1 MNLDT
6 LKPYTLKEYRQYNR
20 DIVNIDKLSALY
32 NNYLIE
38 WKEYKTTK
46 TTDDSNYRS
55 NIYKEFLKNIE
66 ITNTNSD
73 IKLYLDQIDYDDP
86 YELDLAVHY
95 FTINLNNEINRT
107 IEYRDEI
114 KFTPTKNNLKA
125 SPEGV
130 TKYLKA
136 HLMRLLKQEKFKTLA
151 GVTSFNTTEISN
163 KIKINLIQYA
173 SNNTIG
179 DESGDLI
186 ESLNRTDFKQ
196 SIRNKSK
203 ETLQVLKISN
213 KGQKKYLKTSFKS
226 KVSVNVVYDDWSR
239 LPVRYFANENKTFDN
254 LISNITDKLK
264 EKYLGTDVY
273 QLSGDSTEYTLN
285 KIFEAENT
293 NSYLYKFY
301 NPIAVDSYG
310 SLIKKKKIPYQLSFG
325 NAGLATALSKNLSFN
340 VNLSALDGE
349 FIIPDPYRIQPGKG
363 ATNSK
368 LKAPINFNAETDWIK
383 NNENN
388 SINVIDKKVLKSTGY
403 QSRENSLDYSPIGIN
418 KVTDEISFW
427 NGSNQIDWKNSDVYK
442 RENLNRFPEA
452 ERFNDLLIKNNTAT
466 QIKNDIF
473 GNEFILFKSTS
484 PKRYGDS
491 SFIIS
496 TTATTVGTLTSCAFY
511 DGLYFNGV
519 LSAISAADPSTYDS
533 LTAVFDTSL
542 FNDVSTCTG
551 TNNFS
556 APLTGFTCDE
566 IDTAMLSGLSGDHY
580 VDAGPFVN
588 HPCKS
593 SDFVQGFFVKTQVP
607 FNTLAISNGFTT
619 TYELT
624 SLNNPTTSVT
634 PVYDETYTTPGSAF
648 VRDINSQKIYTL
660 YEKLSGVFLK
670 LPTSAQNAIS
680 ANEITNL
687 DVIGSTIYIQTSAN
701 TFTEKYNYDG
711 DKFTVARPSV
721 SLLDR
726 YDIDFYN

>member
-6 LKPYTLKEYRQYNR
+6 LKPYTLKEYKQYNR

-66 ITNTNSD
+66 ITNIEPQHKTF
-73 IKLYLDQIDYDDP
+73 LDQIDYDDP

-151 GVTSFNTTEISN
+151 GGTSFNTTEISN

-273 QLSGDSTEYTLN
+273 QLSGDSTKYTLN

-363 ATNSK
+363 ATNTK
-368 LKAPINFNAETDWIK
+368 KNAPIYFNAETSWIK

-388 SINVIDKKVLKSTGY
+388 SINVVDTKSLKSTGY

-427 NGSNQIDWKNSDVYK
+427 NGSDQIDWKNSDVYK

-473 GNEFILFKSTS
+473 GNEFILYKSTS

-496 TTATTVGTLTSCAFY
+496 TSTTVGTLTTCAFY

-542 FNDVSTCTG
+542 YNDVSTCTG
-551 TNNFS
+551 TDDFS

-607 FNTLAISNGFTT
+607 FNTLAISNSFTT

-660 YEKLSGVFLK
+660 YEKL
-670 LPTSAQNAIS
+670 
-680 ANEITNL
+680 
-687 DVIGSTIYIQTSAN
+687 
-701 TFTEKYNYDG
+701 YNYDG

-721 SLLDR
+721 SHLDR

>member
-1 MNLDT
+1 MNIDT
-6 LKPYTLKEYRQYNR
+6 LKPYTLKEYKQYNR
-20 DIVNIDKLSALY
+20 DIVNIDELSALY

-38 WKEYKTTK
+38 WKEYKTTSA
-46 TTDDSNYRS
+46 TDDSNYRS

-66 ITNTNSD
+66 LTNID
-73 IKLYLDQIDYDDP
+73 PEIKIYLDQIDYDDP

-125 SPEGV
+125 SAEGV

-136 HLMRLLKQEKFKTLA
+136 HLMRLLKQDKFKTLA
-151 GVTSFNTTEISN
+151 NVSSLNIAQISN
-163 KIKINLIQYA
+163 KVKINLIQYA
-173 SNNTIG
+173 SNNIIG
-179 DESGDLI
+179 DESGALI
-186 ESLNRTDFKQ
+186 DSINRTDFKQ
-196 SIRNKSK
+196 SIKNQSK
-203 ETLQVLKISN
+203 DTLQVLKITN
-213 KGQKKYLKTSFKS
+213 KGKKKYLKSSFKS

-239 LPVRYFANENKTFDN
+239 LPVRYFANEKKTIDN
-254 LISNITDKLK
+254 LVTNLADKLK
-264 EKYLGTDVY
+264 EKYLGTDVF
-273 QLSGDSTEYTLN
+273 QLSGDGTSYTLN
-285 KIFEAENT
+285 KIFQAENK
-293 NSYLYKFY
+293 NSYLYKLY
-301 NPIAVDSYG
+301 NPIAVSSYG
-310 SLIKKKKIPYQLSFG
+310 ALIKKKKLPYQLSFG
-325 NAGLATALSKNLSFN
+325 NTGLATALSKNLSFN
-340 VNLSALDGE
+340 VNLSALNGE
-349 FIIPDPYRIQPGKG
+349 FIIPDPYRVQPGQG
-363 ATNSK
+363 ATGIKKN
-368 LKAPINFNAETDWIK
+368 APINFNSENSWIK

-388 SINVIDKKVLKSTGY
+388 SINVVDRKALKSTGY
-403 QSRENSLDYSPIGIN
+403 QSRENSLEYSPIGIN

-442 RENLNRFPEA
+442 RESLNVFPEA

-473 GNEFILFKSTS
+473 GNEFILYKSTS

-496 TTATTVGTLTSCAFY
+496 TSTTIGTLSSCAFY

-542 FNDVSTCTG
+542 YNDVSTCTG
-551 TNNFS
+551 LNNFS

-566 IDTAMLSGLSGDHY
+566 INNAILSGLSGDHY

-607 FNTLAISNGFTT
+607 FNTLAISNSFTT

-634 PVYDETYTTPGSAF
+634 PIYDETYTTPGSAF
-648 VRDINSQKIYTL
+648 VRDITSQKIYTL

-670 LPTSAQNAIS
+670 LPTSAQSAIS

-687 DVIGSTIYIQTSAN
+687 DIVGSTIYIQTSAN

-711 DKFTVARPSV
+711 DRFTVAMPSV
-721 SLLDR
+721 SLLDKS
-726 YDIDFYN
+726 DIDFYN

>member
-1 MNLDT
+1 MNIDT
-6 LKPYTLKEYRQYNR
+6 LKPYTLKEYKQYNR
-20 DIVNIDKLSALY
+20 DIVNIDELSALY

-38 WKEYKTTK
+38 WKEYKTTSA
-46 TTDDSNYRS
+46 TDDSNYRS

-66 ITNTNSD
+66 LTNID
-73 IKLYLDQIDYDDP
+73 PEIKIYLDQIDYDDP

-125 SPEGV
+125 SAEGV

-151 GVTSFNTTEISN
+151 NVTSLNIAQISN
-163 KIKINLIQYA
+163 KVKINLIQYA
-173 SNNTIG
+173 SNNIIG
-179 DESGDLI
+179 DESSALI
-186 ESLNRTDFKQ
+186 NSINRTDFKQ
-196 SIRNKSK
+196 SIKNQSK
-203 ETLQVLKISN
+203 DTLQVLKITN
-213 KGQKKYLKTSFKS
+213 KGKKKYLKSSFKS

-239 LPVRYFANENKTFDN
+239 LPVRYFANEKKTIDN
-254 LISNITDKLK
+254 LVTNLADKLK
-264 EKYLGTDVY
+264 EKYLGTDVF
-273 QLSGDSTEYTLN
+273 QLSGDGTSYTLN
-285 KIFEAENT
+285 KIFQAENK
-293 NSYLYKFY
+293 NSYLYKLY
-301 NPIAVDSYG
+301 NPIAVSSYG
-310 SLIKKKKIPYQLSFG
+310 ALIKKKKLPYQLSFG
-325 NAGLATALSKNLSFN
+325 NTGLATTLSKNLSFN
-340 VNLSALDGE
+340 VNLSALNGE
-349 FIIPDPYRIQPGKG
+349 FMIPDPYKVQPGQG
-363 ATNSK
+363 ATGTKKN
-368 LKAPINFNAETDWIK
+368 APINFNAENSWIK

-388 SINVIDKKVLKSTGY
+388 SINVVDRKALKSTGY
-403 QSRENSLDYSPIGIN
+403 QSRENSLEYSPIGIN

-442 RENLNRFPEA
+442 RESLNVFPEA

-473 GNEFILFKSTS
+473 GNEFILYKSTS

-496 TTATTVGTLTSCAFY
+496 TSTTIGTLSSCAFY

-542 FNDVSTCTG
+542 YNDISTCTG
-551 TNNFS
+551 LNNFS

-566 IDTAMLSGLSGDHY
+566 INNAILSGLSGDHY

-607 FNTLAISNGFTT
+607 FNTLAISNSFTT

-624 SLNNPTTSVT
+624 TLNNPTTSVT
-634 PVYDETYTTPGSAF
+634 PIYDETYTTPGSAF
-648 VRDINSQKIYTL
+648 VRDITSQKI
-660 YEKLSGVFLK
+660 
-670 LPTSAQNAIS
+670 N
-680 ANEITNL
+680 
-687 DVIGSTIYIQTSAN
+687 IYI
-701 TFTEKYNYDG
+701 YNVYI
-711 DKFTVARPSV
+711 F
-721 SLLDR
+721 
-726 YDIDFYN
+726 